1 MSNTQWIWRYA
12 KKNRGRI
19 ILAIL
24 FLLINAAL
32 IVVNP
37 YLGGMV
43 IDDVINQQQTHLLI
57 PLLLIMIATTVIEPL
72 SAMRINYYLN
82 ELDKTRSII
91 YEKIYITN
99 CKNWILTSLIIRELG
114 ILWRV

>member
-12 KKNRGRI
+12 KNRGRI

-37 YLGGMV
+37 YLG
-43 IDDVINQQQTHLLI
+43 
-57 PLLLIMIATTVIEPL
+57 E
-72 SAMRINYYLN
+72 
-82 ELDKTRSII
+82 
-91 YEKIYITN
+91 
-99 CKNWILTSLIIRELG
+99 W
-114 ILWRV
+114 